1 VTLSDGHEVRGRSVI
16 LAGGVDYRRLAVP
29 GVEELIGRGVY
40 YGAAVSEAPAMAG
53 RPVVVVGGG
62 NSAGQAALHLA
73 KVADR
78 VTLLVRGPRLA
89 ASMSDYLVG
98 QLGATRNVE
107 VRHRCEVRA
116 VTAADDRLESIVVE
130 HLDDASTE
138 ELAAAG
144 LFVLI
149 GSVPRTEW
157 LDGVVARD
165 PGGFVLTGAAVD
177 RSSLADPE
185 RAPVAFAT
193 SVPGVL
199 AIGDTRHGSVKRV
212 ATAVGDGAGAVAQL
226 HAYLAASAGV
236 SG

>member
-1 VTLSDGHEVRGRSVI
+1 MI
-16 LAGGVDYRRLAVP
+16 LAGGVDYRRLDVP

-98 QLGATRNVE
+98 QLKATRNVE
-107 VRHRCEVRA
+107 VRHRREVRA
-116 VTAADDRLESIVVE
+116 VHAVDEALESVVVE
-130 HLDDASTE
+130 DLDHATTE
-138 ELAAAG
+138 ELAASG

-149 GSVPRTEW
+149 GSVPRTDW
-157 LDGVVARD
+157 LDGVVQRD
-165 PGGFVLTGAAVD
+165 PGGFVLTASAVD
-177 RSSLADPE
+177 RSLTADPE
-185 RAPVAFAT
+185 RTPVAFET

-226 HAYLAASAGV
+226 HAYLAAAEGTP
-236 SG
+236 G